1 MNLKDVFVSVI
12 IPAAG
17 MGKRMNS
24 NINKQFLPLHRK
36 PVLAHTLEKFAN
48 SNAIDEIIVVVRE
61 DERDI
66 CLEEVIKPY
75 ELQKVKK
82 IVSGGKER
90 KDSVYNGLKEV
101 SPQCEI
107 VIVHDGAR
115 PFVNQE
121 CINNS
126 ILGAIKHGACVVGVP
141 VKDTIKIIDECN
153 DILETPNREVLWAAQ
168 TPQTFSYKLL
178 FKAYEESITL
188 GYSATD
194 DSMLVE
200 KLGYK
205 VKMIKGSYDNIKIT
219 TPEDLI
225 LGERIFEKFHSHY

>member
-1 MNLKDVFVSVI
+1 MNFKDTFVSVI

-24 NINKQFLPLHRK
+24 SINKQFIPLKQK
-36 PVLAHTLEKFAN
+36 PVLAHTIEKFTKCDN
-48 SNAIDEIIVVVRE
+48 IDEIIVVVRE

-66 CLEEVIKPY
+66 CLEEVVKPY
-75 ELQKVKK
+75 SLLKVKK

-90 KDSVYNGLKEV
+90 KDSVYNGLREV
-101 SPQCEI
+101 SHRCDI

-115 PFVNQE
+115 PFVNVD

-126 ILGAIKHGACVVGVP
+126 IKGALEYGACVVGVP
-141 VKDTIKIIDECN
+141 VKDTIKVVNDCN
-153 DILETPNREVLWAAQ
+153 DILDTPNRNTLWAVQ

-178 FKAYEESITL
+178 LKAYEESIKL

-200 KLGYK
+200 KLGHT

-219 TPEDLI
+219 TPEDII
-225 LGERIFEKFHSHY
+225 LGDRILEKSQNDY